1 MYCFWENYK
10 NTNLDWFSK
19 LISFLI
25 LGSYLYEEMF
35 KVNAKLDRRQLKMTT
50 KKAVE
55 AIVSME
61 DKGQTMQM
69 ELEQKGHVT
78 SQNSSGDLSNY
89 YMVQIIKHQMKL

>member
-1 MYCFWENYK
+1 MYFFWENYK

-35 KVNAKLDRRQLKMTT
+35 KVNAKLVKWQLKMTT

-61 DKGQTMQM
+61 DRSQTIQI

-78 SQNSSGDLSNY
+78 SQNSSGNLSNH
-89 YMVQIIKHQMKL
+89 YMIQIIKHQMKL